1 MGGRVGKG
9 LGWERGG
16 KGKKGN
22 SISCAGEDR
31 KEVQRARKINGNM
44 RYLGGEDRETLLKVP
59 EN

>member
-1 MGGRVGKG
+1 MGTG
-9 LGWERGG
+9 LGGAREG

-22 SISCAGEDR
+22 RISCAGEDR

-44 RYLGGEDRETLLKVP
+44 QPLGREDRETLLKVP